1 MWDLSTN
8 TSAQVVEITPIGI
21 QTLHWKFY
29 IVWTV
34 LNFSFIP
41 CIYFLYPET
50 AGRTLVR
57 TSVCPPIFS
66 IHLITPQQEDIDAYY
81 RDSPPLLVFRDKDVT
96 SSKRPA
102 KYATHEEEQVRRA
115 SSVADRGAYRRG
127 SRISARNEDY
137 AARANGTDDVSEHPE
152 KDMAGKEDV

>member
-1 MWDLSTN
+1 M
-8 TSAQVVEITPIGI
+8 QVVEITPIGI
-21 QTLHWKFY
+21 QSLHWKFY

-50 AGRTLVR
+50 AGRTLVHL
-57 TSVCPPIFS
+57 PPHALPSPNIP
-66 IHLITPQQEDIDAYY
+66 LILLQEDIDAYY

-115 SSVADRGAYRRG
+115 SSAADRAAYRRG
-127 SRISARNEDY
+127 SRVSARNEEY
-137 AARANGTDDVSEHPE
+137 ATKAGGEDVFEHSG
-152 KDMAGKEDV
+152 GKEDV